1 MSAIGV
7 EGFVSRALCLAGGVE
22 FLPTPKNGYAVPRAI
37 ANADSYQ
44 FGVSLSLSAKAALIT
59 AVKIFVAHDK
69 LDSSFNVRAQQIET
83 GDDAQNL
90 VQDADEAMGCK

>member
-22 FLPTPKNGYAVPRAI
+22 FLPTPKNGYALPRAI

-44 FGVSLSLSAKAALIT
+44 FGVSLSPSAKSVLVT
-59 AVKIFVAHDK
+59 AVEIFVAHDK
-69 LDSSFNVRAQQIET
+69 LDNSFNVRAQKIEK

-90 VQDADEAMGCK
+90 VQDADEAMAGK